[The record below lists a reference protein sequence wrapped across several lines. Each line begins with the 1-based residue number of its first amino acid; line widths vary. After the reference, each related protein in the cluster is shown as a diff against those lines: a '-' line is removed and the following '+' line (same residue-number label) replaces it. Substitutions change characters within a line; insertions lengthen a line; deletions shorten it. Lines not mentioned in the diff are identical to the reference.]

1 MDENLKFYLEL
12 EGLKKYD
19 ALLKKHIPIFVT
31 PDKVE
36 IMKSIKPE
44 LGQLVI
50 FTNFE
55 RKKSDNTTITSAG
68 IKVGEGNEE
77 NKKTI
82 EQLPFIDWF
91 YWDHIDDADI
101 HVTAE
106 QKKFWNKKI
115 SCKVDDET
123 LNLFM
128 DDETLNLFK
137 NEKE

>member
-1 MDENLKFYLEL
+1 MAENPKFYLEL

-50 FTNFE
+50 FTNLRE
-55 RKKSDNTTITSAG
+55 RTKSDGTTITSAG
-68 IKVGEGNEE
+68 IIVGDGI
-77 NKKTI
+77 KTI

-91 YWDHIDDADI
+91 YWDHINDKKI
-101 HVTAE
+101 HVTEE
-106 QKKFWNKKI
+106 QKTFWDNKI
-115 SCKVDDET
+115 SCDVDDET
-123 LNLFM
+123 LNLKK
-128 DDETLNLFK
+128 D
-137 NEKE
+137 

>member
-1 MDENLKFYLEL
+1 MAENSKKFYLEL

-19 ALLKKHIPIFVT
+19 AQLKKHIPIFVT

-50 FTNFE
+50 FTNLRE
-55 RKKSDNTTITSAG
+55 RKKSDGTTITSAG
-68 IKVGEGNEE
+68 IIVGDGE
-77 NKKTI
+77 KTI

-91 YWDHIDDADI
+91 YWDHINDANI

-106 QKKFWNKKI
+106 EKTFWNNKI
-115 SCKVDDET
+115 SCEVLDET
-123 LNLFM
+123 LNLKK
-128 DDETLNLFK
+128 D
-137 NEKE
+137 

>member
-36 IMKSIKPE
+36 IMKSIQPE

-50 FTNFE
+50 FTDL
-55 RKKSDNTTITSAG
+55 RSITKSDGTKITSAG
-68 IKVGEGNEE
+68 IIVGDGI
-77 NKKTI
+77 KTI

-91 YWDHIDDADI
+91 YLDHIND
-101 HVTAE
+101 
-106 QKKFWNKKI
+106 
-115 SCKVDDET
+115 
-123 LNLFM
+123 
-128 DDETLNLFK
+128 
-137 NEKE
+137 

>member
-1 MDENLKFYLEL
+1 MAENPKFYLEL

-50 FTNFE
+50 FTNLRE
-55 RKKSDNTTITSAG
+55 RTKSDGTTITSAG
-68 IKVGEGNEE
+68 IIVGDGI
-77 NKKTI
+77 KTI

-91 YWDHIDDADI
+91 YWDHINDKNI
-101 HVTAE
+101 HVTTKE
-106 QKKFWNKKI
+106 KERWNEKI
-115 SCKVDDET
+115 SCEVDG
-123 LNLFM
+123 
-128 DDETLNLFK
+128 ETLNLFK
-137 NEKE
+137 NKKE

>member
-31 PDKVE
+31 PEKVE

-55 RKKSDNTTITSAG
+55 RKKSDNTTITSVG
-68 IKVGEGNEE
+68 IKVGDV
-77 NKKTI
+77 NKTTI

-91 YWDHIDDADI
+91 YWDHINDKNI
-101 HVTAE
+101 HITE
-106 QKKFWNKKI
+106 DERKFWNEKI
-115 SCKVDDET
+115 SCEVDCET
-123 LNLFM
+123 LNL
-128 DDETLNLFK
+128 K
-137 NEKE
+137 K

>member
-1 MDENLKFYLEL
+1 MYENLKFYLEL

-31 PDKVE
+31 PEKVE

-55 RKKSDNTTITSAG
+55 RKKSDNTTITSVG

-91 YWDHIDDADI
+91 YWDHINDKNI
-101 HVTAE
+101 HITE
-106 QKKFWNKKI
+106 DERKFWNKKI
-115 SCKVDDET
+115 TCEVLGET
-123 LNLFM
+123 LNLKM
-128 DDETLNLFK
+128 D
-137 NEKE
+137 

>member
-1 MDENLKFYLEL
+1 MAENPKFYLEL

-36 IMKSIKPE
+36 IMKSIQPE

-50 FTNFE
+50 FTNL
-55 RKKSDNTTITSAG
+55 RSVQKTNPDGSKSTITSAG
-68 IKVGEGNEE
+68 IKVGDGNT
-77 NKKTI
+77 TI

-91 YWDHIDDADI
+91 YWDHINDANI
-101 HVTAE
+101 HVTTKE
-106 QKKFWNKKI
+106 KEFWNNKI

-123 LNLFM
+123 LNLKI
-128 DDETLNLFK
+128 D
-137 NEKE
+137 

>member
-31 PDKVE
+31 PEKVE

-55 RKKSDNTTITSAG
+55 RKKSDNTTITSVG

-91 YWDHIDDADI
+91 YWDHIKDPHI
-101 HVTAE
+101 HITE
-106 QKKFWNKKI
+106 DERTSWNKKI
-115 SCKVDDET
+115 TCEVLGET
-123 LNLFM
+123 LNLKI
-128 DDETLNLFK
+128 D
-137 NEKE
+137 

>member
-31 PDKVE
+31 PEKVE

-50 FTNFE
+50 FTNCE
-55 RKKSDNTTITSAG
+55 RKKSDGTTITSAG

-91 YWDHIDDADI
+91 YWDHINDEDI
-101 HVTAE
+101 HVTAK
-106 QKKFWNKKI
+106 QKTFWDNKI
-115 SCKVDDET
+115 TCKVDDET
-123 LNLFM
+123 LNLKI
-128 DDETLNLFK
+128 D
-137 NEKE
+137 

>member
-1 MDENLKFYLEL
+1 MAENPKFYLEL

-31 PDKVE
+31 PEKVE
-36 IMKSIKPE
+36 IMKSIQPE

-55 RKKSDNTTITSAG
+55 RKKSDGTTITSAG

-91 YWDHIDDADI
+91 YWDHINDKNI
-101 HVTAE
+101 HVTE
-106 QKKFWNKKI
+106 EKKKFWDNKI
-115 SCKVDDET
+115 TCEVDGET
-123 LNLFM
+123 LNL
-128 DDETLNLFK
+128 K
-137 NEKE
+137 NY

>member
-1 MDENLKFYLEL
+1 MTENPKFYLEL

-50 FTNFE
+50 FTNLRE
-55 RKKSDNTTITSAG
+55 RTKSDGTTITSAG
-68 IKVGEGNEE
+68 IIVGDGI
-77 NKKTI
+77 KTI

-91 YWDHIDDADI
+91 YWDHINDKNI

-106 QKKFWNKKI
+106 QKTFWDNKI
-115 SCKVDDET
+115 SCDV
-123 LNLFM
+123 

-137 NEKE
+137 NKKE